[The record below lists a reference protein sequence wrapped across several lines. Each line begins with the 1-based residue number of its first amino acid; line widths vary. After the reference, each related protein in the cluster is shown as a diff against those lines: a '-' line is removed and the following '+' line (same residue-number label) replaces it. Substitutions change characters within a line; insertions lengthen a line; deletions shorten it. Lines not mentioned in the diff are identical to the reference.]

1 MKMVQC
7 LTLMQKNKIFIQRFY
22 MEINGK
28 EIKINR
34 KDAVVRD
41 FDKQYCELLKK
52 ILEEGELFENRTG
65 VDTLSIQVVDMYLMQ
80 VMNFLSQKVKK

>member
-1 MKMVQC
+1 MKTVQC

-28 EIKINR
+28 EVKINR

-65 VDTLSIQVVDMYLMQ
+65 VDTLSIPGGGYVFDVGND
-80 VMNFLSQKVKK
+80 FLSQKVKK